1 MDTGRL
7 PPLRSLVAFQTVARC
22 GSFTRAAQL
31 LALTQSGV
39 SRQIGQLEDYV
50 GAALFERQPS
60 GVILTPIGEE
70 YAKEVGR
77 ALDAL
82 QSLEVDQF
90 TRQGMDRVTIAC
102 SRAVADLWMMP
113 RFHALRAA
121 FPDLELKL
129 VVNDFF
135 EQLRHDEYDLAI
147 YYRFVRPTDH
157 QAISLAPEEMFPVM
171 APGGVPLAEQ
181 SAPLLLTV
189 EETHKEWTDWG
200 NWLASAGLRLPE
212 GAMRWKLGD
221 YHLSIA
227 SARQGIGV
235 AMGWSLFIAD
245 DLENGTLVPADSRS
259 FHGHGQYYLMRPTT
273 RHQRRMARQV
283 ADWLEASNP
292 RWPAG

>member
-31 LALTQSGV
+31 LALTQSGI
-39 SRQIGQLEDYV
+39 SRQIAQLEEYV
-50 GAALFERQPS
+50 GAALFERQPA
-60 GVILTPIGEE
+60 GVALTRIGEE

-82 QSLEVDQF
+82 QALEVDQI
-90 TRQGMDRVTIAC
+90 TKQGRDRVTIAC
-102 SRAVADLWMMP
+102 SRAVADLWMVP
-113 RFHALRAA
+113 RFPSLREA

-147 YYRFVRPTDH
+147 YYRPIRPADH
-157 QAISLAPEEMFPVM
+157 EVTPLAPEEMLPVM
-171 APGGVPLAEQ
+171 APGGVPLVEQ
-181 SAPLLLTV
+181 AAPVLLTV

-200 NWLASAGLRLPE
+200 NWLSSAGHRLPE

-221 YHLSIA
+221 YHLSVE
-227 SARQGIGV
+227 SARRGIGI
-235 AMGWSLFIAD
+235 AMGWTWFIVD
-245 DLENGTLVPADSRS
+245 HLESGALVPADVRP
-259 FHGHGQYYLMRPTT
+259 FRGHGQYYLMRPTT

-283 ADWLEASNP
+283 GDWLVESN
-292 RWPAG
+292 RLWQGG